1 MRTDSLIYRLAYRG
15 GTPPWDT
22 GQPHPELDAMIGER
36 PPGRALDLGCG
47 SGANAV
53 ELARRGWD
61 VVGVDFVAAAIE
73 AANRRA
79 RDAGVTTRFVN
90 GDVSALRECGITG
103 PFDLVID
110 VGCYHSIP
118 VEIRDAYAREVA
130 ALTLPGADLRLAG
143 IGHAPLIWRLMHADG
158 VSAEELRRRFEPQFT
173 LLDSHPTASLGRASG
188 FVMYHLVRE
197 GDTPHAT
204 ASPTQGRLVRDEV
217 AGGAE

>member
-22 GQPHPELDAMIGER
+22 GQPHPELDAMVGDR
-36 PPGRALDLGCG
+36 APGRALDLGCG

-73 AANRRA
+73 AANRRS
-79 RDAGVTTRFVN
+79 RDAGTTPRFVH
-90 GDVSALRECGITG
+90 GDVSALRDCGING

-118 VEIRDAYAREVA
+118 VGIRDAYAREVA
-130 ALTLPGADLRLAG
+130 ALTLPGAELRLAG
-143 IGHAPLIWRLMHADG
+143 VRHAPLVWRLMRADG
-158 VSAEELRRRFEPQFT
+158 VSGEELRRRFEPQFA

-197 GDTPHAT
+197 GKTSPA
-204 ASPTQGRLVRDEV
+204 AAKPTQVRLVRDEV
-217 AGGAE
+217 AGGSE